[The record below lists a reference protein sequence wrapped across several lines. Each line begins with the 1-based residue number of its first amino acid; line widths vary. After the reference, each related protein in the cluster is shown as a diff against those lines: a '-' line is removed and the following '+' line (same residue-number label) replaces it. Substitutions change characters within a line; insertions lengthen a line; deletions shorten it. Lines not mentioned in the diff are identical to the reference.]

1 MKHLI
6 IYGEV
11 MKKRIILL
19 FALGTAMLFMQCG
32 TEAKN
37 GENSS
42 KDSSSVN
49 SDSLKEDKKDIS
61 EKTVP
66 VEVIEVTRGDI
77 SNYILL
83 SSNIETEIMADV
95 YARAQGIVDKI
106 YKEEGDYVKKG
117 EILLSLEPE
126 QYALAEQAASVEYKK
141 QLSKYKR
148 LKVMHEKK
156 LLSDEEF
163 DDAKYGLDAM
173 RIKWEE
179 AKLNLDYMKIRS
191 PITGRVGE
199 RLAKIGKRIQPSDKL
214 FSVVNNKEVISVVY
228 VPEKNI
234 NQLKIG
240 QKAFIFSDNIRK
252 KPFNGWI
259 KRISPVVD
267 PQSGTFK
274 VTLGVKNNNQL
285 LRPGMFVN
293 AHIITDTHNNVL
305 LIPKATVV
313 YENQYMNIYVVKD
326 SVARKIKLISGYED
340 SERIEALE
348 GINDG
353 DKIIIVGQAGMKDN
367 TKVNIVVNR
376 GPILASNKEG
386 VKN

>member
-1 MKHLI
+1 
-6 IYGEV
+6 
-11 MKKRIILL
+11 MKKTLTILFTL
-19 FALGTAMLFMQCG
+19 AAALLLMQCG
-32 TEAKN
+32 GDAN
-37 GENSS
+37 GKSNAN
-42 KDSSSVN
+42 DSSAAAG
-49 SDSLKEDKKDIS
+49 DSLKKGAKKDA

-66 VEVIEVTRGDI
+66 VEVIEAARGNI

-95 YARAQGIVDKI
+95 YARVQGIVESI

-126 QYALAEQAASVEYKK
+126 QYALAEKAAAVEYKK
-141 QLSKYKR
+141 QLAKYER
-148 LKVMHEKK
+148 LKKMHEKK

-163 DDAKYGLDAM
+163 DDAKFSLDAM
-173 RIKWEE
+173 HIKWDE
-179 AKLNLDYMKIRS
+179 AKLNLDFMKVRS
-191 PITGRVGE
+191 PISGRVGE

-234 NQLKIG
+234 NDLKVG
-240 QKAFIFSDNIRK
+240 QKAYIFSENVRK
-252 KPFNGWI
+252 KPFPAWI

-274 VTLGVKNNNQL
+274 VTLGVKNENQM

-293 AHIITDTHNNVL
+293 AHIITDTHKNVL
-305 LIPKATVV
+305 LIPKTAVV
-313 YENQYMNIYVVKD
+313 YENQYMNVYVVRD
-326 SVARKIKLISGYED
+326 SIARKIQLNAGYED
-340 SERIEALE
+340 SDKIEALD
-348 GINDG
+348 GINEG
-353 DKIIIVGQAGMKDN
+353 DKIIIVGQAGMKDK
-367 TKVNIVVNR
+367 TKVNIVFNR
-376 GPILASNKEG
+376 GAVLVAGAKG